1 MSVLAA
7 LKVVLGL
14 DTGPFQKGATQAQM
28 EAQKLVKSVESTGRK
43 MTTVGLGMSAAIT
56 APFVMLVKSAV
67 PAATESA
74 QALAQVNAALASM
87 GPVAGRT
94 TQQLQD
100 QAAAL
105 MHISTF
111 DDDDILKSV
120 TANMLTFGKIT
131 GETFDRAQLAAINL
145 SARLGQ
151 DLQSSTIQIGKALN
165 DPIKGVTALQ
175 RVGVSF
181 TAQQREQIKAMT
193 ESGNVAGAQ
202 KIILGELEKQ
212 FGGAAKAMHDATPGA
227 DVQHSWDDF
236 KEKVGAIALK
246 VAPPLLEA
254 LGKILDMFNSLPD
267 GVQTG
272 IVVFAGVAAVIGPV
286 VATIGTLVTTF
297 AGMAPVVAAAGAA
310 LSPILVPLAAVAAAA
325 AAVWYAWKHW
335 DDIKAIVGKVA
346 GAVGDWWNVHV
357 GPVLG
362 KAWDM
367 VKRGAQIWW
376 DMHVAALQA
385 VAKLYQG
392 VKDWLGDKLGAIWQW
407 VVDKIKWVKD
417 EFFGLYDAVVGHS
430 YIPDMVDGIAQH
442 MARLDT
448 AMVKPAQSAAE
459 KTKAVFAEMT
469 ERVQEMLDR
478 LFPEARALLDYRK
491 DLETIDWAEKSG
503 KIDPAQAEEARRR
516 AAGIPDKTDPT
527 AAYDID
533 YTERAAERVRAALEK
548 VTTAAND
555 NSEKVKVANVR
566 IVKSFKEMAEETTA
580 ALRGLVD
587 SIKGGD
593 FLSIL
598 DSVVKLVIQLGSI
611 GLFGKKV
618 QANINAPAK
627 VPGYAGGTRWHPGG
641 LAMVGEAGPELVN
654 LPRGSQVFPNG
665 SGFGGMTRVVIEAS
679 PYFDARVQKNIGAAA
694 PGIVKAGAAMGE
706 RRTLVRQARSLG

>member
-14 DTGPFQKGATQAQM
+14 DIGPFQKGATQAQL
-28 EAQKLVKSVESTGRK
+28 EAQRMVKSVAATGRK

-56 APFVMLVKSAV
+56 APFAMLVRQAI

-74 QALAQVNAALASM
+74 QALGQVNAALASM

-100 QAAAL
+100 QAKAL
-105 MHISTF
+105 MDISTF

-120 TANMLTFGKIT
+120 TANMLTFGKVT
-131 GETFDRAQLAAINL
+131 GETFDRAQLAALNL

-151 DLQSSTIQIGKALN
+151 DLQSSAIQIGKALN
-165 DPIKGVTALQ
+165 DPIKGVTALT

-181 TAQQREQIKAMT
+181 TESQKDQIKAMT
-193 ESGNVAGAQ
+193 QTGNVAGAQ
-202 KIILGELEKQ
+202 AIILGELEKQ
-212 FGGAAKAMHDATPGA
+212 FGGAAKALHDATPGA

-246 VAPPLLEA
+246 VAPPLLAA
-254 LGKILDMFNSLPD
+254 LGNILDKFNSLPD

-286 VATIGTLVTTF
+286 VTTVGTLVTAF
-297 AGMAPVVAAAGAA
+297 SALAPVVAIAAGA
-310 LSPILVPLAAVAAAA
+310 LSPFLVPLAAVAAAV

-335 DDIKAIVGKVA
+335 DQIKALVGKVG
-346 GAVGDWWNVHV
+346 GAVADWWNNNV
-357 GPVLG
+357 GPILG
-362 KAWDM
+362 KAWDL

-376 DMHVAALQA
+376 DMHVAVLLA

-392 VKDWLGDKLGAIWQW
+392 VKSWMQDKLGAIWQW
-407 VVDKIKWVKD
+407 VVDKVKWVKD
-417 EFFGLYDAVVGHS
+417 AFFDLYDAVVGHS

-442 MARLDT
+442 MARLDG
-448 AMVKPAQSAAE
+448 AMVKPAEKAAGQ
-459 KTKAVFAEMT
+459 TKAVFAEMT
-469 ERVQEMLDR
+469 ERVREMLER
-478 LFPEARALLDYRK
+478 LFPEARALLDYRR

-503 KIDPAQAEEARRR
+503 KIGAGQADEARRR
-516 AAGIPDKTDPT
+516 AGGIPDRSDPT

-533 YTERAAERVRAALEK
+533 YTEKAAEQVRRAMEK
-548 VTTAAND
+548 MTGAAND
-555 NSEKVKVANVR
+555 NSERIAAANVR
-566 IVKSFKEMAEETTA
+566 IVKSFKDMAEETTA

-598 DSVVKLVIQLGSI
+598 DAVVKLVLQLGSA

-618 QANINAPAK
+618 AANINAPAK
-627 VPGYAGGTRWHPGG
+627 IPGYAGGTSWHPGG
-641 LAMVGEAGPELVN
+641 LALVGEAGPELVN

-665 SGFGGMTRVVIEAS
+665 GGFGGSTRVVIEAS
-679 PYFDARVQKNIGAAA
+679 PYFDARVQENIGAAA
-694 PGIVKAGAAMGE
+694 PMIVKAGAAAGE
-706 RRTLVRQARSLG
+706 RRTLLRQARALG